1 MHKRPAFLRGCG
13 LALAALAVPAA
24 AQPVLVYELDRAIE
38 GTATGPDLAASPQ
51 QVEPG
56 EQYPPTERDRAL
68 SPAVAAPAPQAV
80 RRTQWSLRV
89 DASAVAD
96 SNVTNA
102 TDRESVDVDYGGV
115 VLPVPLDPAL
125 REHSSLGFGA
135 SASAG
140 VDVPVSDVA
149 TIAADAEAYV
159 LDHEGDRTD
168 DASILVALGPELRWS
183 AATEAAV
190 QLILFER
197 WYGGESANRG
207 IGLRGRLRQR
217 IGEGRHLTLR
227 IDARVFESGYGED
240 FGGSQ
245 ASAYLTY
252 EAVLAPDLAASF
264 GAYAR
269 REWLEGE
276 RFSSVDWGA
285 FGGLNHFLDRTFA
298 VGASGG
304 VSRVSYDEPL
314 LFLSPDP
321 RRDWRFFASAYVMTR
336 RPLLFGFVPS
346 LTYTYNRTS
355 SSILFYRADRHRLRL
370 GLSRNF

>member
-1 MHKRPAFLRGCG
+1 MGKRAAFLLGCG
-13 LALAALAVPAA
+13 LWLLGTAAPAP
-24 AQPVLVYELDRAIE
+24 AQPVLSYELDGAIE
-38 GTATGPDLAASPQ
+38 ATADGPELTASPQ

-56 EQYPPTERDRAL
+56 EQYPPTERDRSL
-68 SPAVAAPAPQAV
+68 SPTAAPPARSA
-80 RRTQWSLRV
+80 RKTEWSLRV

-96 SNVTNA
+96 SNVANA
-102 TDRESVDVDYGGV
+102 TDRETVEIDYGGV

-125 REHSSLGFGA
+125 REHGGIGFGA

-140 VDVPVSDVA
+140 VDVPVSRMV
-149 TIAADAEAYV
+149 TFAADAEAYL

-168 DASILVALGPELRWS
+168 DASVLIALGPELRWS
-183 AATEAAV
+183 QATEAAV

-197 WYGGESANRG
+197 WYGGETANRG
-207 IGLRGRLRQR
+207 VGVRGRLRQQVGDR
-217 IGEGRHLTLR
+217 RHVTLR
-227 IDARVFESGYGED
+227 IDGRVFESGYGED

-285 FGGLNHFLDRTFA
+285 FTGFNHFLDRTFA
-298 VGASGG
+298 IGASGG
-304 VSRVSYDEPL
+304 VSRIEYDEPL

-321 RRDWRFFASAYVMTR
+321 RRDWRLFGSAYIMTR
-336 RPLLFGFVPS
+336 RPVLWGLVPS

-370 GLSRNF
+370 GLSRSF